1 VGRRLDRDERAR
13 GDIRPTEVHDGV
25 VDVETVL
32 LADEHRGRDGDHV
45 AVDGRV
51 AAARDRRDP
60 HEAAGV
66 RRVAD
71 RIPDQG
77 DIGRAGIAR
86 FGHSSGLLCGE
97 RRP

>member
-1 VGRRLDRDERAR
+1 MGRRLDRDERAR

-25 VDVETVL
+25 VDVDTDL
-32 LADEHRGRDGDHV
+32 LADEHRGRVGDHV

-66 RRVAD
+66 RLVAD

-77 DIGRAGIAR
+77 DIGRAGIGG
-86 FGHSSGLLCGE
+86 FGHGGGLLGGE
-97 RRP
+97 RCP